1 MNKSIE
7 LRNNFKKYI
16 EESTVIVSSSTTNY
30 RERCEVFFYEWSNT
44 STVPRKFYNSSIFF
58 KFLEDCKINITDSQK
73 KEFDSRYTFH
83 ATCFHGTNLLGLA
96 SSKVNLDTLI
106 NKYKGTIPKDYER
119 TSYVGCYSGYNN
131 YNGHSFG
138 CGCYDHYDECWD

>member
-1 MNKSIE
+1 M
-7 LRNNFKKYI
+7 LY
-16 EESTVIVSSSTTNY
+16 
-30 RERCEVFFYEWSNT
+30 
-44 STVPRKFYNSSIFF
+44 
-58 KFLEDCKINITDSQK
+58 
-73 KEFDSRYTFH
+73 
-83 ATCFHGTNLLGLA
+83 LLGLA